1 MVNTLLNI
9 LEDKSSNTGLQ
20 GLVELLFKAQNET
33 HITHI
38 LQRKKL
44 LCEHTALATF
54 YEEIDPLID
63 SLAETCM
70 AHGLINNITI
80 PVSKEIMD
88 TENYFVILYNEVEK
102 YRKDVSNYSFLNNK
116 IDEIQELISQTLYR
130 LKFIK
135 S

>member
-1 MVNTLLNI
+1 
-9 LEDKSSNTGLQ
+9 
-20 GLVELLFKAQNET
+20 
-33 HITHI
+33 
-38 LQRKKL
+38 
-44 LCEHTALATF
+44 
-54 YEEIDPLID
+54 
-63 SLAETCM
+63 M

-116 IDEIQELISQTLYR
+116 IDEVQELISQTLYR

>member
-1 MVNTLLNI
+1 
-9 LEDKSSNTGLQ
+9 
-20 GLVELLFKAQNET
+20 
-33 HITHI
+33 
-38 LQRKKL
+38 
-44 LCEHTALATF
+44 LATF

-116 IDEIQELISQTLYR
+116 IDEVQELISQTLYR

>member
-44 LCEHTALATF
+44 LCE
-54 YEEIDPLID
+54 
-63 SLAETCM
+63 
-70 AHGLINNITI
+70 
-80 PVSKEIMD
+80 
-88 TENYFVILYNEVEK
+88 
-102 YRKDVSNYSFLNNK
+102 R
-116 IDEIQELISQTLYR
+116 SQ
-130 LKFIK
+130 I
-135 S
+135 

>member
-1 MVNTLLNI
+1 MV
-9 LEDKSSNTGLQ
+9 
-20 GLVELLFKAQNET
+20 
-33 HITHI
+33 
-38 LQRKKL
+38 
-44 LCEHTALATF
+44 
-54 YEEIDPLID
+54 
-63 SLAETCM
+63 
-70 AHGLINNITI
+70 LINNITI

-116 IDEIQELISQTLYR
+116 IDEVQELISQTLYR